1 MVVKTLEQRIK
12 EVEEKCQLVRR
23 YAIEMTVEK
32 EGGVHFG
39 PAYSIIDIVGALYFD
54 ILNLDPKNPEWE
66 DRDRFILSK
75 GHGCAGL
82 YPALAMVGFFPI
94 EDLNRLYGENHT
106 FLGMHPSM
114 DVEHGIE
121 ASTGSLGQGL
131 SIGAGVALAGKIN
144 DKDYRTFV
152 LIGNGECNEGQIWE
166 CALTSAHYKLD
177 NLVAIID
184 DNAMQ
189 CDHESNTICD
199 MGDIADKWRAFGW
212 AVEKVDGHDVEQLLR
227 VFSNTRRPYGKP
239 LAVIANTVKGKG
251 VAIGEEN
258 NDWHHVH
265 YVTKDMRDIA
275 MVDL

>member
-1 MVVKTLEQRIK
+1 MKTFDQRVKDVRD
-12 EVEEKCQLVRR
+12 KCRLVRQ

-54 ILNLDPKNPEWE
+54 IMNFDPRNPGWE

-82 YPALAMVGFFPI
+82 YPALALAGFFPV
-94 EDLNRLYGENHT
+94 EDLAKYGENES

-114 DVEHGIE
+114 DMEHGIE

-131 SIGAGVALAGKIN
+131 SIGAGVALAGKIG
-144 DKDYRTFV
+144 KKGYRTFV
-152 LIGNGECNEGQIWE
+152 LVGNGECNEGQIWE
-166 CALTSAHYKLD
+166 CALSSAQYGLD

-189 CDHESNTICD
+189 CDHESRTICD
-199 MGDIADKWRAFGW
+199 MGDIAEKWRAFGW
-212 AVEKVDGHDVEQLLR
+212 AVDEVDGHDVGQLLHALSR
-227 VFSNTRRPYGKP
+227 NRTPKGRP
-239 LAVIANTVKGKG
+239 LAVVARTIKGKG
-251 VAIGEEN
+251 VSVSEEN
-258 NDWHHVH
+258 NDWHHLH
-265 YVTKDMRDIA
+265 YVTREMRDIA
-275 MVDL
+275 MADLA